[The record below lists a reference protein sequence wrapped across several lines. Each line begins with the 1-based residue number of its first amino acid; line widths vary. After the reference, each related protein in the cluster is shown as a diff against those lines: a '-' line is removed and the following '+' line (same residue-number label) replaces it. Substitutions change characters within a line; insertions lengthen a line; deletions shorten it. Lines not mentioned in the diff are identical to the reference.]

1 MFHVENKKKPRLTSI
16 IAGSSGAMQADE
28 VAKKRS
34 YLMAFV
40 EVVSAGILRI
50 AGLCFQWTWYGS
62 IEKWHAQKKYMD
74 VYCRIHKNPV
84 SWTEFEDKL
93 LASAVGTN

>member
-62 IEKWHAQKKYMD
+62 IEKWHAQKK
-74 VYCRIHKNPV
+74 
-84 SWTEFEDKL
+84 
-93 LASAVGTN
+93 